1 MKHKLCFRMEW
12 LRCSRGYIYIYMF
25 KTINIVI
32 IVLKGILI
40 GYSGDSGLVVEN
52 VSLDQ
57 ETETLL
63 TSTLYIF
70 IVSY

>member
-1 MKHKLCFRMEW
+1 
-12 LRCSRGYIYIYMF
+12 MF